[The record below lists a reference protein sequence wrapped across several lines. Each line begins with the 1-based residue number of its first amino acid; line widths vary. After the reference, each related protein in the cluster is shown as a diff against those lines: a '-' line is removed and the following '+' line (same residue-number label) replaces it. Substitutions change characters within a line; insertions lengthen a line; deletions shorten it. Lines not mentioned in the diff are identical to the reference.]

1 MKRLEASEDSI
12 KVAEEVIQSE
22 RLLRKQSTQ
31 QMTSQISDLDTII
44 TKEKKKLSDQV
55 NAQLGQTLKQA
66 QKETEGI
73 IQKLEAE
80 TKEKDAL
87 EQEFEELNEKFAQ
100 LKDKEEMNKQ
110 VNYENETNIDQ
121 YQKDNALLQDQIV
134 ELEKANVDAEAAAV

>member
-73 IQKLEAE
+73 IQKLEVE

>member
-1 MKRLEASEDSI
+1 MKRLEASEESI